1 MSSALNLSNLS
12 TSSSGASSFAGI
24 SSGINTTA
32 LIQAEISQASLP
44 MEQLQSQQT
53 ANNARSTAYGNL
65 ESQMTAL
72 SSAISDLNTNGLP
85 ARVVSSS
92 DSTNGYVTATASGG
106 ASGSYS
112 VKVGQLATYAQL
124 SPTLDS
130 TTGDPTNLAVASATA
145 PVFGGSSG
153 TGASTATFA
162 IEGTDGIT
170 QQITLTAGQNNIY
183 ALADAINA
191 AGVADPNVSGSQA
204 LGVTATVVNTGS
216 GTDPYEL
223 VLQSDQTGIGTAGAN
238 LTIADV
244 TSGGAVNNLGIAAGS
259 VTTDAQ
265 GNLTGV
271 TGGTQSNQ
279 SAQNAQ
285 FTLDG
290 IQITRASNSVSDAV
304 NGVTFNLVQGGQTGT
319 TTLTVNADSNTAL
332 TDMQAVVSAYNTLMT
347 TYNTDT
353 AGSGPLAGDGNA
365 RALIQQVQSALTGSV
380 AGQTAGATYTNASAL
395 GLSTN
400 SDGTLSLDST
410 QFTNAFQADPT
421 AAQNVFTT
429 SGTSTNGV
437 VSLNY
442 AGTGITAGNF
452 GFNITSYA
460 SGGAVSGTFTA
471 PDGSQYTLTGTNG
484 LLVGQT
490 GTPLAGLYL
499 NVTGTGTGTLTI
511 SKGVGQAT
519 MDAIANMTNPATGTI
534 TQLQNDITSANT
546 GLTNQIN
553 SQQTMLNNMQTSL
566 QNQYSQME
574 STLAQLQAASQSI
587 GSMG

>member
-1 MSSALNLSNLS
+1 MTSALNLSNLS

-44 MEQLQSQQT
+44 MEQLQAQQT
-53 ANNARSTAYGNL
+53 ANTARSTAYGNL

-72 SSAISDLNTNGLP
+72 SSAISDLNQSGLP

-92 DSTNGYVTATASGG
+92 DSTNSYVTATASGG
-106 ASGSYS
+106 ASGSYL
-112 VKVGQLATYAQL
+112 VQVGQLATNAQL

-130 TTGDPTNLAVASATA
+130 TTGNPTNLAVASATA
-145 PVFGGSSG
+145 PVFTDTSGDG
-153 TGASTATFA
+153 TGTATFA

-170 QQITLTAGQNNIY
+170 RQITLGAGQNNIY

-191 AGVADPNVSGSQA
+191 AGVADPSVPGSQA

-223 VLQSDQTGIGTAGAN
+223 VLQSAKTGVGTAGAN

-244 TSGGAVNNLGIAAGS
+244 SSGGAVNTLGIAAGS

-265 GNLTGV
+265 GNPTGV

-332 TDMQAVVSAYNTLMT
+332 TDMQAVVAAYNTLMT
-347 TYNTDT
+347 TYNTDI
-353 AGSGPLAGDGNA
+353 ANSGPLAGDGNA
-365 RALIQQVQSALTGSV
+365 RALIQQVQNSLTGSV
-380 AGQTAGATYTNASAL
+380 AGLPAGAAYTNAAAL

-400 SDGTLSLDST
+400 NDGTLSLDTT
-410 QFTNAFQADPT
+410 QFTNAFQANPT
-421 AAQNVFTT
+421 SAQNVFATSATT
-429 SGTSTNGV
+429 TNGV
-437 VSLNY
+437 VSLDY
-442 AGTGITAGNF
+442 AGSGITAGTF
-452 GFNITSYA
+452 GFNITSFA

-484 LLVGQT
+484 LLVGQA

-499 NVTGTGTGTLTI
+499 GVTGTGTGNLMLT
-511 SKGVGQAT
+511 KGVGQAA
-519 MDAIANMTNPATGTI
+519 MDAIGNMTNPATGTI
-534 TQLQNDITSANT
+534 TQLQTDITSANND
-546 GLTNQIN
+546 LTNQIN
-553 SQQTMLNNMQTSL
+553 NQQTMLNNMQTSL

-574 STLAQLQAASQSI
+574 TTLAQLQAVSQSI
-587 GSMG
+587 GSLG